1 MSSMTIEAFGVD
13 LGTTNSCVAV
23 FQNNGV
29 EVIAHTSTGNRTVP
43 SWVAFHPETGE
54 RLIGEA
60 AKNQVIS
67 NPGNTIFDAKR
78 FIGREWNDVSVQRN
92 LKHMT
97 CKMVEVGGRPN
108 FELVIKGETKHFTP
122 EEISAMV
129 MGEMRQVAETY
140 VGHELKKV
148 VVTVPAY
155 FNDAQRQGTK
165 DACHIAGLEVLRL
178 IQEPTSASIA
188 YGLDKMTGEEEK
200 NILVV
205 DCGGG
210 THDISLLNISEGVF
224 EVKATA
230 GDANLGGEDIDQ
242 IMTDYCVRE
251 FKKKTGKDVGGETK
265 ARRRIQNACE
275 RAKRTLST
283 ATIANVEIES
293 LYEGE
298 DLNLVVTRAKF
309 EDLCGDLFR
318 RIMEPVHKVMVDA
331 KMDKQRIDE
340 IVLVGGTT
348 RIPKIQTML
357 RDFFGKEPCAGINP
371 DECVAYGA
379 AVQAAVLTGVQSDKT
394 DSLLLLDVCP
404 LSLGIET
411 SGNVMTTLIKRNT
424 TIPAKKTQV
433 FSTFSDNQPSVTIK
447 ILEGERARSV
457 DNNTLGT
464 FQLEGIPP
472 APRGVP
478 QISITYDLSADG
490 ILEVSA
496 EIENQE
502 GSRKSLIIT
511 NDKKN
516 LTDEQI
522 KRMIDEAEKYKE
534 EDKKFQERIESKNSL
549 ESMLYQL
556 KSANL
561 SEERKSQLE
570 EEIKWFDDHPSEEKE
585 VYEEKKAKLSAW
597 LQEDLRKPSATSAA
611 TETSTEVPEV
621 KIDEVD

>member
-1 MSSMTIEAFGVD
+1 MTIEAFGVD
-13 LGTTNSCVAV
+13 LGTTNSCVAI
-23 FQNNGV
+23 FQNNAV

-60 AKNQVIS
+60 AKNQVVS
-67 NPGNTIFDAKR
+67 NPTNTIFDAKR
-78 FIGREWNDVSVQRN
+78 FIGREWNDASVQRN

-97 CKMVEVGGRPN
+97 CKVVEVNGRPN
-108 FELVIKGETKHFTP
+108 FELVIKGETKRFTP

-210 THDISLLNISEGVF
+210 THDISLLNISDGVF

-242 IMTDYCVRE
+242 AMTEFCVRE
-251 FKKKTGKDVGGETK
+251 FRKKTGKDVTEEK
-265 ARRRIQNACE
+265 RARRRIQNACE

-283 ATIANVEIES
+283 ATIANIEIES

-298 DLNLVVTRAKF
+298 DLNLVLTRAKF
-309 EDLCGDLFR
+309 EDLCADIFR
-318 RIMEPVHKVMVDA
+318 RVMEPVQKVMVDA
-331 KMDKQRIDE
+331 KIDKQGIDE
-340 IVLVGGTT
+340 IVLVGGST

-357 RDFFGKEPCAGINP
+357 REFFGKEPCAGINP

-379 AVQAAVLTGVQSDKT
+379 AVQAAVLTGVQSEKT

-424 TIPAKKTQV
+424 TIPAKKTQT
-433 FSTFSDNQPSVTIK
+433 FSTFSDNQTTVTIK
-447 ILEGERARSV
+447 ILEGERARSA
-457 DNNTLGT
+457 DNNMLGT

-496 EIENQE
+496 EIENQA
-502 GSRKSLIIT
+502 GSKKSLTIT

-522 KRMIDEAEKYKE
+522 KKMIDEAEKYKE
-534 EDKKFQERIESKNSL
+534 EDKKFQERIEAKNSL

-556 KSANL
+556 KSMEL
-561 SEERKSQLE
+561 PEERKTQLE
-570 EEIKWFDDHPSEEKE
+570 EEIKWLDDHPSEDKE
-585 VYEEKKAKLSAW
+585 VYEERKTKISAW
-597 LQEDLRKPSATSAA
+597 IQEGLSKPSAADAAA
-611 TETSTEVPEV
+611 TTASETAPEV